1 MAREIFQIEDGKLYL
16 AVVDTDAVGY
26 DTSWLA
32 PGGDNVTEVTAAD
45 YSTGVDLSCQVSSA
59 ALTAS
64 STVNTV
70 TVPATFC
77 APEENVPQPAT
88 TAYILDATILQDPHI
103 SDGRVPVPV
112 RARHRVGVLHAGA
125 PGRWPTPGDRR
136 VPGDR
141 RQLRR
146 GRPGQPDLRPCRCPS
161 PAGRRSCSVTPRRRC
176 RSPQWR
182 DG

>member
-16 AVVDTDAVGY
+16 AVVDTEAVGY
-26 DTSWLA
+26 DTDWLA

-88 TAYILDATILQDPHI
+88 TAYSLDATILQDPHI
-103 SDGRVPVPV
+103 SDRC
-112 RARHRVGVLHAGA
+112 A
-125 PGRWPTPGDRR
+125 PGSCSNTT
-136 VPGDR
+136 
-141 RQLRR
+141 
-146 GRPGQPDLRPCRCPS
+146 PS
-161 PAGRRSCSVTPRRRC
+161 PPTSCSSCV
-176 RSPQWR
+176 
-182 DG
+182 G